1 MCRLNDGKMCGPFR
15 QLSVW
20 WCSQLGAI
28 TKVKRKRREFSLW
41 KLSLYHSGLQ
51 MGKCLPSMNIL
62 QGKAISYHCDR
73 EDPSLFLL
81 RMMKKDTQD
90 YLWYIRLRWK
100 CQSALFISR
109 LFRTS
114 CRLTTHCTKWHSS
127 VWLWCSQCDCKFP
140 VQRLLSIPP
149 LHLGLN
155 PGSSSPWLWD
165 LGKFLDLDEFSVL
178 ICKMGINTN
187 TRNL

>member
-1 MCRLNDGKMCGPFR
+1 MKIVFISFR
-15 QLSVW
+15 TTNREMF
-20 WCSQLGAI
+20 AI
-28 TKVKRKRREFSLW
+28 SEHPAGQSHIISLW
-41 KLSLYHSGLQ
+41 QGGPISVSVQNDEKRHERLPVIHQTGL
-51 MGKCLPSMNIL
+51 KTS
-62 QGKAISYHCDR
+62 ISSVHFPC
-73 EDPSLFLL
+73 
-81 RMMKKDTQD
+81 
-90 YLWYIRLRWK
+90 
-100 CQSALFISR
+100 

-114 CRLTTHCTKWHSS
+114 CLLTAHYMKWHSS
-127 VWLWCSQCDCKFP
+127 IWLWCSQCDCKFP

-149 LHLGLN
+149 LHLGLS